1 MSIYKGSHDIT
12 YNSISTSILP
22 IGSKISASNYVVNGD
37 NEIVFH
43 LPIINAFD
51 IDWNHAYLTSL
62 DTYIDSTE
70 DLLHQLEVIYNSI
83 GNIDLSNY
91 VTKDELLSKD
101 YLTQEIANIIYAP
114 KSVEDSI
121 SQIYTYLDN
130 KANVDSIPKSIY
142 DLTGYSDFAT
152 QAWVSNQLRYYAKSP
167 YDVYVDNGGTL
178 SQTQWL
184 ESLKGKD
191 GVNGASAYQ
200 IYLQHGG
207 SLSETNW
214 LNSLKGADGWS
225 AYQIAKAN
233 DPSIGTQEEWIASLK
248 GDKGD
253 KGDNGKSAY
262 QLAVDAG
269 YTGTQEEW
277 ITSLKGEKGER
288 GDKGETGASI
298 NILGYYETLEELKE
312 ATADTINS
320 IGDAYNVGGVFY
332 TYNDQFT
339 SIDDKWKYAGSIQ
352 GNDGKSAY
360 DLAVLHGYTGTE
372 SEWIKSLKGEK
383 GEKGDT
389 GEKGEKG
396 DKGDI
401 GRSAYDVAQSNGF
414 EGTETEWLA
423 SLKGDKGD
431 QGIQGPT
438 GNTGASAYQIAV
450 EAGYTGTLSE
460 WLESLKGVQ
469 GPQGLQ
475 GNSAFDI
482 YRLNGG
488 TLTTES
494 EWIAS
499 LKGTN
504 GKSAYEVAQSNGFT
518 GTETEWLA
526 SLKGDKGDQGI
537 QGPTGNTGLNAYQIA
552 VEAGYTGTE
561 TEWLESLKGAQGPQ
575 GKSAYDIYKEY
586 QIATGNT
593 YLNESDWNN
602 KLANIQVYSAGS
614 GINISEEGVISSTI
628 DISGNAIWYE
638 ETE

>member
-12 YNSISTSILP
+12 YNSISTSTLA
-22 IGSKISASNYVVNGD
+22 IGSKISASRYVVNDD
-37 NEIVFH
+37 NEIIFH
-43 LPIINAFD
+43 LPIINGFD

-83 GNIDLSNY
+83 ENIDLSNY
-91 VTKDELLSKD
+91 VTKDELLSKE
-101 YLTQEIANIIYAP
+101 YLTQEIANILYAP

-121 SQIYTYLDN
+121 SQIYSYLDS
-130 KANVDSIPKSIY
+130 KANVDAIPRSIY

-152 QAWVSNQLRYYAKSP
+152 QAWVSNQLRYYSKSA

-184 ESLKGKD
+184 ESLKGRD
-191 GVNGASAYQ
+191 GIDGKSAYQ

-207 SLSETNW
+207 TLSETNW
-214 LNSLKGADGWS
+214 LNSLKGTDGWS

-233 DPSIGTQEEWIASLK
+233 DPSIGTQEEWIA
-248 GDKGD
+248 
-253 KGDNGKSAY
+253 
-262 QLAVDAG
+262 
-269 YTGTQEEW
+269 
-277 ITSLKGEKGER
+277 SLKGEKGER

-339 SIDDKWKYAGSIQ
+339 SIDDKWKFAGSIQ

-372 SEWIKSLKGEK
+372 SEWINSLKGEK
-383 GEKGDT
+383 GEKGEI

-460 WLESLKGVQ
+460 WLESLKGAQ
-469 GPQGLQ
+469 GPQGPQ
-475 GNSAFDI
+475 GKSAFDI

-504 GKSAYEVAQSNGFT
+504 GKSAY
-518 GTETEWLA
+518 
-526 SLKGDKGDQGI
+526 
-537 QGPTGNTGLNAYQIA
+537 
-552 VEAGYTGTE
+552 
-561 TEWLESLKGAQGPQ
+561 
-575 GKSAYDIYKEY
+575 DIYKEF
-586 QIATGNT
+586 QIAMGNT

-602 KLANIQVYSAGS
+602 KLANIQVYTAGS
-614 GINISEEGVISSTI
+614 GINISQEGVISSTI